1 MATGRGEDGNGEA
14 RVPDPFRGEASE
26 SQSRASNGRAATTA
40 PAELAHGAPNLESSL
55 GHNAKLGRRIVE
67 QACVERLAATR
78 RGRVPENLVDFLNR
92 ATVYFLDA
100 DGHVVDLDSVMIV
113 WKEE

>member
-1 MATGRGEDGNGEA
+1 MTTGSRSDEGNGEA
-14 RVPDPFRGEASE
+14 RVPDPFRSSEA
-26 SQSRASNGRAATTA
+26 RASTGRAAATA
-40 PAELAHGAPNLESSL
+40 APVELTRGAPNLESSL
-55 GHNAKLGRRIVE
+55 GHNAKLGKRIVE

>member
-14 RVPDPFRGEASE
+14 RVPDPFRGGASE
-26 SQSRASNGRAATTA
+26 PRASTGRAAA
-40 PAELAHGAPNLESSL
+40 AASAELTRGAPNLESSL
-55 GHNAKLGRRIVE
+55 GHNAKLGKRIVE